1 MSNQKNRIDTAK
13 RMIFTAPTGVAATNA
28 GGVTLHT
35 FFQRFIHY
43 SSFAPPVP
51 FKFLIFLT
59 DTYLNIPSLQPGKSL

>member
-43 SSFAPPVP
+43 SSFAPPP
-51 FKFLIFLT
+51 FHLSF
-59 DTYLNIPSLQPGKSL
+59 